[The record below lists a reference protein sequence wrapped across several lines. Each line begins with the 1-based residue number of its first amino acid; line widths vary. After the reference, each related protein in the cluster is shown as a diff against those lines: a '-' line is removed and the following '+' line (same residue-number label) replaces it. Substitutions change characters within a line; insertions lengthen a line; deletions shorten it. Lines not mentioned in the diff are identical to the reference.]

1 MPKLLK
7 GGYLLTRDLDL
18 TEDVVQGTLLRVFR
32 NWDSAREAPGAY
44 SQKTLITV
52 CRDLWR
58 HQQRQPREVALDP
71 ALAADAADIGDR
83 LAERD
88 ALERSLLMLTEQQRE
103 ILVLR
108 FFFDLSV
115 AETARLL
122 NVAEGTVKS
131 ASHRGLSELRQLLS
145 PTAEEVRNVERR
157 R

>member
-1 MPKLLK
+1 
-7 GGYLLTRDLDL
+7 
-18 TEDVVQGTLLRVFR
+18 
-32 NWDSAREAPGAY
+32 
-44 SQKTLITV
+44 
-52 CRDLWR
+52 
-58 HQQRQPREVALDP
+58 
-71 ALAADAADIGDR
+71 
-83 LAERD
+83 
-88 ALERSLLMLTEQQRE
+88 
-103 ILVLR
+103 LVLR